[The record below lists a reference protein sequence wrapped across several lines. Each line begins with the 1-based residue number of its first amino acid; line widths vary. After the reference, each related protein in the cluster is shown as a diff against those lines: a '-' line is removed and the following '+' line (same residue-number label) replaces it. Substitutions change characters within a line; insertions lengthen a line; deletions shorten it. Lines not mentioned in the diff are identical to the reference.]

1 MKHKKDD
8 FIKEMFMA
16 YSLYVEYNMSLSQ
29 ISKEL
34 MISVNTVKRRL
45 DDLKYYDDCL
55 YQEYR
60 RKAKERRKQF

>member
-1 MKHKKDD
+1 MRHKKDD

-29 ISKEL
+29 ISNEM
-34 MISVNTVKRRL
+34 MIGANTVRRRL
-45 DDLKYYDDCL
+45 EDLKYYDYCL